1 MQNNIDM
8 LQQIIS
14 LADFSTI
21 DFILFHHNFIVQT
34 FLLGLLF
41 FNLFCLWLPIFHN
54 KILVTLLFINLTI
67 TLFASLAVF
76 SFGKSSSIELRT
88 DLNEQQI
95 NLLKTI
101 NDPKLIQVINYN
113 VGKYGENL
121 YAIDRSLSETDAT
134 LKEIEQATNPSK
146 FLELKNN

>member
-113 VGKYGENL
+113 MGKYGENL

-134 LKEIEQATNPSK
+134 LKEIERAINPPK
-146 FLELKNN
+146 FLELKSN

>member
-1 MQNNIDM
+1 MQNNIDR

-14 LADFSTI
+14 LSGFSTI
-21 DFILFHHNFIVQT
+21 DFILFHHNLIVQT

-54 KILVTLLFINLTI
+54 KILATLLFINLVF

-76 SFGKSSSIELRT
+76 SFGKSSSIERRT
-88 DLNEQQI
+88 TLNEQQI
-95 NLLKTI
+95 ALLKTI
-101 NDPKLIQVINYN
+101 DDPKIIQAVNYN

-121 YAIDRSLSETDAT
+121 YVIDRSLSEMDAT
-134 LKEIEQATNPSK
+134 LEEIEKEINPPR
-146 FLELKNN
+146 FLELKTN

>member
-41 FNLFCLWLPIFHN
+41 FNLF
-54 KILVTLLFINLTI
+54 LFMAPYI
-67 TLFASLAVF
+67 S
-76 SFGKSSSIELRT
+76 
-88 DLNEQQI
+88 
-95 NLLKTI
+95 
-101 NDPKLIQVINYN
+101 
-113 VGKYGENL
+113 
-121 YAIDRSLSETDAT
+121 
-134 LKEIEQATNPSK
+134 
-146 FLELKNN
+146 

>member
-1 MQNNIDM
+1 MQNNIDR

-14 LADFSTI
+14 LSDFSTI
-21 DFILFHHNFIVQT
+21 DFILFHHNLIVQT

-54 KILVTLLFINLTI
+54 KILATLLFINLVF

-76 SFGKSSSIELRT
+76 SFGKSSSIERRT
-88 DLNEQQI
+88 TLNEQQI
-95 NLLKTI
+95 ALLKTI
-101 NDPKLIQVINYN
+101 DDPKIIQAVNYN

-134 LKEIEQATNPSK
+134 LEEIEKAINPPR
-146 FLELKNN
+146 FLELKTN

>member
-1 MQNNIDM
+1 M
-8 LQQIIS
+8 
-14 LADFSTI
+14 
-21 DFILFHHNFIVQT
+21 
-34 FLLGLLF
+34 
-41 FNLFCLWLPIFHN
+41 
-54 KILVTLLFINLTI
+54 
-67 TLFASLAVF
+67 AVF